1 MGRLLQGGLV
11 LTRAVKLPPL
21 PSLEVRSIFKKR
33 CKQGKLLS
41 WADSGS
47 SPALT
52 AGIAADPSAQ
62 SPE

>member
-1 MGRLLQGGLV
+1 M

-21 PSLEVRSIFKKR
+21 SSLEARSIFKKR